1 MWKDELLT
9 FSFNFNE
16 YVPIDKGV
24 LEFHVLVESYKCRVK
39 NGNKLSM
46 YDMRQV
52 VIKLIEIL

>member
-46 YDMRQV
+46 YDMR
-52 VIKLIEIL
+52 